1 MSKIN
6 VKYQDAYSYNLDN
19 TYMKKWEPAKYD
31 SKVSEAENEEL
42 TSSISGNKTEEA
54 EDKKDDKKVAKKRD
68 EKKISRFGSFIKGV
82 GNFFKGMVCDE
93 NGKFSIGQTLK
104 TIGIG
109 AAIAAASILIPG
121 AGTVIAYGALAIA
134 AKHGV
139 EAGINLYNAESE
151 EEINNAWENVGS
163 AATEGVLA
171 YTGAKAA
178 GAKPIHDIRTVG
190 SKGIK
195 AVSKFGKDIYRDYKV
210 DGFEGVASGLK
221 TKGSSLGETV
231 TTKARNLK
239 NKTVDNFNEL
249 NNSARNTERANA
261 RYDEKISRA
270 EGQKK
275 DNLKA
280 QKDSYN
286 KGVDAVK
293 TGDNYET
300 VYKAVQGLK
309 EDMNTAKAK
318 ATEPNATDA
327 DIQAYKEA
335 KAKYDGAKQVFD
347 DRVNSG
353 EFKAATEADKTQI
366 AGKFDEASKARTEAA
381 KELETAKENLRKN
394 PDDVTAKN
402 ELKAAEDK
410 YNQAN
415 NNYKLAASK
424 KNASEGGHKY
434 STNTVRLTKE
444 IFKHK
449 LLTVTLA
456 GRGKQDHE
464 EELQYIA

>member
-19 TYMKKWEPAKYD
+19 TYMKKWEPVKYD

-195 AVSKFGKDIYRDYKV
+195 AVSKYSKKMYNEYKL
-210 DGFEGVASGLK
+210 DGFKGVASK
-221 TKGSSLGETV
+221 LGEDATTLKDATV
-231 TTKARNLK
+231 AKARNIK
-239 NKTVDNFNEL
+239 NETVDNFNNL
-249 NNSARNTERANA
+249 NNATKNTEKANA
-261 RYDEKISRA
+261 RYDEKISKTKGKEKTNLEA
-270 EGQKK
+270 QKK
-275 DNLKA
+275 
-280 QKDSYN
+280 SYN
-286 KGVDAVK
+286 EGVDAVK
-293 TGDNYET
+293 TGNDYET
-300 VYKAVQGLK
+300 VYKTVQGLK
-309 EDMNTAKAK
+309 EDMNAARAEASKPNASKAK
-318 ATEPNATDA
+318 K
-327 DIQAYKEA
+327 QAYQEA

-353 EFKAATEADKTQI
+353 EFKANKRTQ
-366 AGKFDEASKARTEAA
+366 KSNSNKVEKAS
-381 KELETAKENLRKN
+381 KELETAREKLRKN
-394 PDDVTAKN
+394 PDDATAKK
-402 ELKAAEDK
+402 EYEE
-410 YNQAN
+410 
-415 NNYKLAASK
+415 ASK
-424 KNASEGGHKY
+424 KYELAKGKKIASEGGHKY
-434 STNTVRLTKE
+434 STNTVRFTKE
-444 IFKHK
+444 IFNHK

>member
-6 VKYQDAYSYNLDN
+6 VKYQDAYSYNLNN
-19 TYMKKWEPAKYD
+19 TYMKKWDPVKYD

-163 AATEGVLA
+163 AATEGVFA
-171 YTGAKAA
+171 YAGAKAA
-178 GAKPIHDIRTVG
+178 GAKPIHDIRTAG

-195 AVSKFGKDIYRDYKV
+195 AVSKYSKKMYNEYKL
-210 DGFEGVASGLK
+210 DGFKGVASK
-221 TKGSSLGETV
+221 LGEDATTLKDATV
-231 TTKARNLK
+231 AKARNIK
-239 NKTVDNFNEL
+239 NETVDNFNNL
-249 NNSARNTERANA
+249 NNATKNTEKANA
-261 RYDEKISRA
+261 RYDEKISKTKGKEKTNLEA
-270 EGQKK
+270 QKK
-275 DNLKA
+275 
-280 QKDSYN
+280 SYN
-286 KGVDAVK
+286 EGVDAVK
-293 TGDNYET
+293 TGNDYET
-300 VYKAVQGLK
+300 VYKTVQGLK
-309 EDMNTAKAK
+309 EDMNAARAEASKPNASKAK
-318 ATEPNATDA
+318 K
-327 DIQAYKEA
+327 QAYQEA

-353 EFKAATEADKTQI
+353 EFKANKRTQNSNS
-366 AGKFDEASKARTEAA
+366 KKVEKAS
-381 KELETAKENLRKN
+381 KELETAREKLRKN
-394 PDDVTAKN
+394 PDDATAKK
-402 ELKAAEDK
+402 EYEE
-410 YNQAN
+410 
-415 NNYKLAASK
+415 ASK
-424 KNASEGGHKY
+424 KYELAKGKKIASEGGHKY

-444 IFKHK
+444 IFNHK

>member
-54 EDKKDDKKVAKKRD
+54 ENKKDDKKVAKKRD

-163 AATEGVLA
+163 ATTEGVLA

-178 GAKPIHDIRTVG
+178 GAKPIHDIRTAG
-190 SKGIK
+190 SKGFK
-195 AVSKFGKDIYRDYKV
+195 AINKYRKDMYQNIRIN
-210 DGFEGVASGLK
+210 GFKGVASK
-221 TKGSSLGETV
+221 LGEDATTLKDATV
-231 TTKARNLK
+231 AKVRNIK
-239 NKTVDNFNEL
+239 NETVDNFNNL
-249 NNSARNTERANA
+249 NNATRNTEKANA
-261 RYDEKISRA
+261 RYDEKISKTKGK
-270 EGQKK
+270 EKT
-275 DNLKA
+275 NLKA
-280 QKDSYN
+280 QKKSYN
-286 KGVDAVK
+286 EGADAVK

-300 VYKAVQGLK
+300 VYEAVQNLK
-309 EDMNTAKAK
+309 KDMNTAKAK
-318 ATEPNATDA
+318 ATEPKATKA

-353 EFKAATEADKTQI
+353 EFKTNKRTQ
-366 AGKFDEASKARTEAA
+366 KSNSNKVEKAS
-381 KELETAKENLRKN
+381 KELETAREKLRKN
-394 PDDVTAKN
+394 PDDATAKK
-402 ELKAAEDK
+402 EYEE
-410 YNQAN
+410 
-415 NNYKLAASK
+415 ASK
-424 KNASEGGHKY
+424 KYELAKGKKIASEGGHKY
-434 STNTVRLTKE
+434 STNAVRLTKE
-444 IFKHK
+444 IFNHK

>member
-163 AATEGVLA
+163 AATEGVFA
-171 YTGAKAA
+171 YAGAKAA
-178 GAKPIHDIRTVG
+178 GAKPIHDIRTAG

-195 AVSKFGKDIYRDYKV
+195 AVSKYSKKMYNEYKL
-210 DGFEGVASGLK
+210 DGFKGVASK
-221 TKGSSLGETV
+221 LGEDATTLKDATV
-231 TTKARNLK
+231 AKARNIK
-239 NKTVDNFNEL
+239 NETVDNFNNL
-249 NNSARNTERANA
+249 NNATKNTEKANA
-261 RYDEKISRA
+261 RYDEKISKTKGK
-270 EGQKK
+270 EKT
-275 DNLKA
+275 NLKA
-280 QKDSYN
+280 QKKSYN
-286 KGVDAVK
+286 EGVDAVK
-293 TGDNYET
+293 TGNDYET
-300 VYKAVQGLK
+300 VYKTVQGLK
-309 EDMNTAKAK
+309 EDMNAAKAEASK
-318 ATEPNATDA
+318 PNASKA
-327 DIQAYKEA
+327 KKQAYQEA

-353 EFKAATEADKTQI
+353 EFKANKRTQNSNS
-366 AGKFDEASKARTEAA
+366 KKVEKAS
-381 KELETAKENLRKN
+381 KELETAREKLRKN
-394 PDDVTAKN
+394 PDDATAKK
-402 ELKAAEDK
+402 EYDE
-410 YNQAN
+410 
-415 NNYKLAASK
+415 ASK
-424 KNASEGGHKY
+424 KYELAKGKKIASEGGHKY

-444 IFKHK
+444 IFNHK

>member
-19 TYMKKWEPAKYD
+19 TYMKKWEPVKYD

-54 EDKKDDKKVAKKRD
+54 EDKKDNKKVAKKRD

-139 EAGINLYNAESE
+139 EAGINLYNAESD

-163 AATEGVLA
+163 AATEGVFA
-171 YTGAKAA
+171 YAGAKAA
-178 GAKPIHDIRTVG
+178 GAKPIHDIRTAG

-195 AVSKFGKDIYRDYKV
+195 AVSKYSKKMYNEYKL
-210 DGFEGVASGLK
+210 DGFKGVASK
-221 TKGSSLGETV
+221 LGEDATTLKDATV
-231 TTKARNLK
+231 AKARNIK
-239 NKTVDNFNEL
+239 NETVDNFNNL
-249 NNSARNTERANA
+249 NNATKNTEKANA
-261 RYDEKISRA
+261 RYDEKISKTKGK
-270 EGQKK
+270 EKT
-275 DNLKA
+275 NLKA
-280 QKDSYN
+280 QKKSYN
-286 KGVDAVK
+286 EGVDAVK
-293 TGDNYET
+293 TGNDYET
-300 VYKAVQGLK
+300 VYKTVQGLK
-309 EDMNTAKAK
+309 EDMNAARAEASKPNASKAK
-318 ATEPNATDA
+318 K
-327 DIQAYKEA
+327 QAYQEA

-353 EFKAATEADKTQI
+353 EFKANKRTQ
-366 AGKFDEASKARTEAA
+366 KSNSNKVEKAS
-381 KELETAKENLRKN
+381 KELETAREKLRKN
-394 PDDVTAKN
+394 PDDATAKK
-402 ELKAAEDK
+402 EYEE
-410 YNQAN
+410 
-415 NNYKLAASK
+415 ASK
-424 KNASEGGHKY
+424 KYELAKGKKIASEGGHKY

-444 IFKHK
+444 IFNHK

>member
-54 EDKKDDKKVAKKRD
+54 ENKKDDKKVAKKRD

-163 AATEGVLA
+163 AATEGVFA
-171 YTGAKAA
+171 YAGAKAA
-178 GAKPIHDIRTVG
+178 GAKPIHDIRTAG

-195 AVSKFGKDIYRDYKV
+195 AVSKYSKKMYNEYKL
-210 DGFEGVASGLK
+210 DGFKGVASK
-221 TKGSSLGETV
+221 LGEDATTLKDATV
-231 TTKARNLK
+231 AKARNIK
-239 NKTVDNFNEL
+239 NETVDNFNNL
-249 NNSARNTERANA
+249 NNATKNTEKANA
-261 RYDEKISRA
+261 RYDEKISKTKGK
-270 EGQKK
+270 EKT
-275 DNLKA
+275 NLKA
-280 QKDSYN
+280 QKKSYN
-286 KGVDAVK
+286 EGVDAVK
-293 TGDNYET
+293 TGNDYET
-300 VYKAVQGLK
+300 VYKTVQGLK
-309 EDMNTAKAK
+309 EDMNAARAEASKPNASKAK
-318 ATEPNATDA
+318 K
-327 DIQAYKEA
+327 QAYQEA

-353 EFKAATEADKTQI
+353 EFKANKRTQNSNS
-366 AGKFDEASKARTEAA
+366 KKVEKAS
-381 KELETAKENLRKN
+381 KELETAREKLRKN
-394 PDDVTAKN
+394 PDDATAKK
-402 ELKAAEDK
+402 EYEE
-410 YNQAN
+410 
-415 NNYKLAASK
+415 ASK
-424 KNASEGGHKY
+424 KYELAKGKKIASEGGHKY
-434 STNTVRLTKE
+434 STNTVRFTKE
-444 IFKHK
+444 IFNHK

>member
-163 AATEGVLA
+163 AATEGVFA
-171 YTGAKAA
+171 YAGAKAA
-178 GAKPIHDIRTVG
+178 GAKPIHDIRTAG

-195 AVSKFGKDIYRDYKV
+195 AVSKYSKKMYNEYKL
-210 DGFEGVASGLK
+210 DGFKGVASK
-221 TKGSSLGETV
+221 LGEDATTLKDATV
-231 TTKARNLK
+231 AKARNIK
-239 NKTVDNFNEL
+239 NETVDNFNNL
-249 NNSARNTERANA
+249 NNATKNTEKANA
-261 RYDEKISRA
+261 RYDEKISKTKGK
-270 EGQKK
+270 EKT
-275 DNLKA
+275 NLKA
-280 QKDSYN
+280 QKKSYN
-286 KGVDAVK
+286 EGVDAVK
-293 TGDNYET
+293 TGNDYET
-300 VYKAVQGLK
+300 VYKTVQGLK
-309 EDMNTAKAK
+309 EDMNAARAEASKPNASKAK
-318 ATEPNATDA
+318 K
-327 DIQAYKEA
+327 QAYQEA

-353 EFKAATEADKTQI
+353 EFKANKRTQ
-366 AGKFDEASKARTEAA
+366 KSNSNKVEKAS
-381 KELETAKENLRKN
+381 KELETARENLRKN
-394 PDDVTAKN
+394 PDDATAKK
-402 ELKAAEDK
+402 EYEE
-410 YNQAN
+410 
-415 NNYKLAASK
+415 ASK
-424 KNASEGGHKY
+424 KYELAKGKKIASEGGHKY

>member
-163 AATEGVLA
+163 AATEGVFA
-171 YTGAKAA
+171 YAGAKAA
-178 GAKPIHDIRTVG
+178 GAKPIHDIRTAG

-195 AVSKFGKDIYRDYKV
+195 AVSKYSKKMYNEYKL
-210 DGFEGVASGLK
+210 DGFKGVASK
-221 TKGSSLGETV
+221 LGEDATTLKDATV
-231 TTKARNLK
+231 AKARNIK
-239 NKTVDNFNEL
+239 NETVDNFNNL
-249 NNSARNTERANA
+249 NNATKNTEKANA
-261 RYDEKISRA
+261 RYDEKISKTKGKEKTNLEA
-270 EGQKK
+270 QKK
-275 DNLKA
+275 
-280 QKDSYN
+280 SYN
-286 KGVDAVK
+286 EGVDAVK
-293 TGDNYET
+293 TGNDYET
-300 VYKAVQGLK
+300 VYKTVQGLK
-309 EDMNTAKAK
+309 EDMNAAKAEASK
-318 ATEPNATDA
+318 PNASKA
-327 DIQAYKEA
+327 KKQAYQEA

-353 EFKAATEADKTQI
+353 EFKANKRTQ
-366 AGKFDEASKARTEAA
+366 KSNSNKVEKAS
-381 KELETAKENLRKN
+381 KELETARENLRKN
-394 PDDVTAKN
+394 PDDATAKK
-402 ELKAAEDK
+402 EYEE
-410 YNQAN
+410 
-415 NNYKLAASK
+415 ASK
-424 KNASEGGHKY
+424 KYELAKGKKIASEGGHKY

-444 IFKHK
+444 IFNHK

>member
-54 EDKKDDKKVAKKRD
+54 EDKKDNKKVAKKRD
-68 EKKISRFGSFIKGV
+68 EKKIHRFGSFINGV
-82 GNFFKGMVCDE
+82 KNFFKGMVCDE

-163 AATEGVLA
+163 ATTEGVLA

-221 TKGSSLGETV
+221 TKGSSLRETV

-239 NKTVDNFNEL
+239 NKTVDNFNNL
-249 NNSARNTERANA
+249 NNAIRNTEKANA
-261 RYDEKISRA
+261 RYDEKISKTKGK
-270 EGQKK
+270 EKT
-275 DNLKA
+275 NLKA
-280 QKDSYN
+280 QKKSYN
-286 KGVDAVK
+286 EGADAVK

-300 VYKAVQGLK
+300 VYEAVQNLK
-309 EDMNTAKAK
+309 KDMNTAKAK
-318 ATEPNATDA
+318 ATEPKATKA

-353 EFKAATEADKTQI
+353 EFKANKRTQNSNSKKADK
-366 AGKFDEASKARTEAA
+366 AS
-381 KELETAKENLRKN
+381 KELETAREKLRKN
-394 PDDVTAKN
+394 PDDATAKK
-402 ELKAAEDK
+402 EYEE
-410 YNQAN
+410 
-415 NNYKLAASK
+415 ASK
-424 KNASEGGHKY
+424 KYELAKGKKIASEGGHKY

-444 IFKHK
+444 IFNHK

>member
-163 AATEGVLA
+163 AATEGVFA
-171 YTGAKAA
+171 YAGAKAA
-178 GAKPIHDIRTVG
+178 GAKPIHDIRTAG

-195 AVSKFGKDIYRDYKV
+195 AVSKYSKKMYNEYKL
-210 DGFEGVASGLK
+210 DGFKGVASK
-221 TKGSSLGETV
+221 LGEDATTLKDATV
-231 TTKARNLK
+231 AKARNIK
-239 NKTVDNFNEL
+239 NETVDNFNNL
-249 NNSARNTERANA
+249 NNATKNTEKANA
-261 RYDEKISRA
+261 RYDEKISKTKGKEKTNLEA
-270 EGQKK
+270 QKK
-275 DNLKA
+275 
-280 QKDSYN
+280 SYN
-286 KGVDAVK
+286 EGVDAVK
-293 TGDNYET
+293 TGNDYET
-300 VYKAVQGLK
+300 VYKTVQGLK
-309 EDMNTAKAK
+309 EDMNAAKAEASK
-318 ATEPNATDA
+318 PNASKA
-327 DIQAYKEA
+327 KKQAYQEA

-353 EFKAATEADKTQI
+353 EFKANKRTQ
-366 AGKFDEASKARTEAA
+366 KSNSNKVEKAS
-381 KELETAKENLRKN
+381 KELETARENLRKN
-394 PDDVTAKN
+394 PDDATAKK
-402 ELKAAEDK
+402 EYDE
-410 YNQAN
+410 
-415 NNYKLAASK
+415 ASK
-424 KNASEGGHKY
+424 KYELAKGKKIASEGGHKY

>member
-54 EDKKDDKKVAKKRD
+54 ENKKDDKKVAKKRD

-163 AATEGVLA
+163 AATEGVFA
-171 YTGAKAA
+171 YAGAKAA
-178 GAKPIHDIRTVG
+178 GAKPIHDIRTAG

-195 AVSKFGKDIYRDYKV
+195 AVSKYSKKMYNEYKL
-210 DGFEGVASGLK
+210 DGFKGVASK
-221 TKGSSLGETV
+221 LGEDATTLKDATV
-231 TTKARNLK
+231 AKARNIK
-239 NKTVDNFNEL
+239 NETVDNFNNL
-249 NNSARNTERANA
+249 NNATKNTEKANA
-261 RYDEKISRA
+261 RYDEKISKTKGKEKTNLEA
-270 EGQKK
+270 QKK
-275 DNLKA
+275 
-280 QKDSYN
+280 SYN
-286 KGVDAVK
+286 EGVDAVK
-293 TGDNYET
+293 TGNDYET
-300 VYKAVQGLK
+300 VYKTVQGLK
-309 EDMNTAKAK
+309 EDMNAAKAEASK
-318 ATEPNATDA
+318 PNASKA
-327 DIQAYKEA
+327 KKQAYQEA

-353 EFKAATEADKTQI
+353 EFKANKRTQNSNS
-366 AGKFDEASKARTEAA
+366 KKVEKAS
-381 KELETAKENLRKN
+381 KELETAREKLRKN
-394 PDDVTAKN
+394 PDDATAKK
-402 ELKAAEDK
+402 EYEE
-410 YNQAN
+410 
-415 NNYKLAASK
+415 ASK
-424 KNASEGGHKY
+424 KYELAKGKKIASEGGHKY

-444 IFKHK
+444 IFNHK

>member
-19 TYMKKWEPAKYD
+19 TYMKKWEPVKYD

-54 EDKKDDKKVAKKRD
+54 EYKKDNKKVDKKRD

-163 AATEGVLA
+163 AATEGVFA
-171 YTGAKAA
+171 YAGAKAA
-178 GAKPIHDIRTVG
+178 GAKPIHDIRTAG

-195 AVSKFGKDIYRDYKV
+195 AVSKYSKKMYNEYKL
-210 DGFEGVASGLK
+210 DGFKGVASK
-221 TKGSSLGETV
+221 LGEDATTLKDATV
-231 TTKARNLK
+231 AKARNIK
-239 NKTVDNFNEL
+239 NETVDNFNNL
-249 NNSARNTERANA
+249 NNATKNTEKANA
-261 RYDEKISRA
+261 RYDEKISKTKGK
-270 EGQKK
+270 EKT
-275 DNLKA
+275 NLKA
-280 QKDSYN
+280 QKKSYN
-286 KGVDAVK
+286 EGVDAVK
-293 TGDNYET
+293 TGNDYET
-300 VYKAVQGLK
+300 VYKTVQGLK
-309 EDMNTAKAK
+309 EDMNAARAEASKPNASKAK
-318 ATEPNATDA
+318 K
-327 DIQAYKEA
+327 QAYQEA

-353 EFKAATEADKTQI
+353 EFKANKRTQ
-366 AGKFDEASKARTEAA
+366 KSNSNKVEKAS
-381 KELETAKENLRKN
+381 KELETARENLRKN
-394 PDDVTAKN
+394 PDDATAKK
-402 ELKAAEDK
+402 EYEE
-410 YNQAN
+410 
-415 NNYKLAASK
+415 ASK
-424 KNASEGGHKY
+424 KYELAKGKKIASEGGHKY

-444 IFKHK
+444 IFNHK

>member
-19 TYMKKWEPAKYD
+19 TYMKKWEPVKYD

-163 AATEGVLA
+163 AATEGVFA
-171 YTGAKAA
+171 YAGAKAA
-178 GAKPIHDIRTVG
+178 GAKPIHDIRTAG

-195 AVSKFGKDIYRDYKV
+195 AVSKYSKKMYNEYKL
-210 DGFEGVASGLK
+210 DGFKGVASK
-221 TKGSSLGETV
+221 LGEDATTLKDATV
-231 TTKARNLK
+231 TKARNIK
-239 NKTVDNFNEL
+239 NETVDNFNNL
-249 NNSARNTERANA
+249 NNATKNTEKANA
-261 RYDEKISRA
+261 RYDEKISKTKGKEKTNLEA
-270 EGQKK
+270 QKK
-275 DNLKA
+275 
-280 QKDSYN
+280 SYN
-286 KGVDAVK
+286 EGVDAVK
-293 TGDNYET
+293 TGNDYET
-300 VYKAVQGLK
+300 VYKTVQGLK
-309 EDMNTAKAK
+309 EDMNAAKAEASK
-318 ATEPNATDA
+318 PNASKA
-327 DIQAYKEA
+327 KKQAYQEA

-353 EFKAATEADKTQI
+353 EFKANKRTQNSNS
-366 AGKFDEASKARTEAA
+366 KKVEKAS
-381 KELETAKENLRKN
+381 KELETARENLRKN
-394 PDDVTAKN
+394 PDDATAKK
-402 ELKAAEDK
+402 EYEE
-410 YNQAN
+410 
-415 NNYKLAASK
+415 ASK
-424 KNASEGGHKY
+424 KYELAKGKKIASEGGHKY

-444 IFKHK
+444 IFNHK

>member
-54 EDKKDDKKVAKKRD
+54 ENKKDDKKVAKKRD

-163 AATEGVLA
+163 AATEGVFA
-171 YTGAKAA
+171 YAGAKAA
-178 GAKPIHDIRTVG
+178 GAKPIHDIRTAG

-195 AVSKFGKDIYRDYKV
+195 AVSKYSKKMYNEYKL
-210 DGFEGVASGLK
+210 DGFKGVASK
-221 TKGSSLGETV
+221 LGEDATTLKDATV
-231 TTKARNLK
+231 AKARNIK
-239 NKTVDNFNEL
+239 NETVDNFNNL
-249 NNSARNTERANA
+249 NNATKNTEKANA
-261 RYDEKISRA
+261 RYDEKISKTKGK
-270 EGQKK
+270 EKT
-275 DNLKA
+275 NLKA
-280 QKDSYN
+280 QKKSYN
-286 KGVDAVK
+286 EGVDAVK
-293 TGDNYET
+293 TGNDYET
-300 VYKAVQGLK
+300 VYKTVQGLK
-309 EDMNTAKAK
+309 EDMNAARAEASKPNASKAK
-318 ATEPNATDA
+318 K
-327 DIQAYKEA
+327 QAYQEA

-353 EFKAATEADKTQI
+353 EFKANKRTQ
-366 AGKFDEASKARTEAA
+366 KSNSNKVEKAS
-381 KELETAKENLRKN
+381 KELETAREKLRKN
-394 PDDVTAKN
+394 PDDATAKK
-402 ELKAAEDK
+402 EYEE
-410 YNQAN
+410 
-415 NNYKLAASK
+415 ASK
-424 KNASEGGHKY
+424 KYELAKGKKIASEGGHKY
-434 STNTVRLTKE
+434 STNTVRFTKE
-444 IFKHK
+444 IFNHK

>member
-54 EDKKDDKKVAKKRD
+54 ENKKDDKKVAKKRD

-163 AATEGVLA
+163 AATEGVFA
-171 YTGAKAA
+171 YAGAKAA
-178 GAKPIHDIRTVG
+178 GAKPIHDIRTAG

-195 AVSKFGKDIYRDYKV
+195 AVSKYSKKMYNEYKL
-210 DGFEGVASGLK
+210 DGFKGVASK
-221 TKGSSLGETV
+221 LGEDATTLKDATV
-231 TTKARNLK
+231 AKARNIK
-239 NKTVDNFNEL
+239 NETVDNFNNL
-249 NNSARNTERANA
+249 NNATKNTEKANA
-261 RYDEKISRA
+261 RYDEKISKTKGKEKTNLEA
-270 EGQKK
+270 QKK
-275 DNLKA
+275 
-280 QKDSYN
+280 SYN
-286 KGVDAVK
+286 EGVDAVK
-293 TGDNYET
+293 TGNDYET
-300 VYKAVQGLK
+300 VYKTVQGLK
-309 EDMNTAKAK
+309 EDMNTARAEASKPNASKAK
-318 ATEPNATDA
+318 K
-327 DIQAYKEA
+327 QAYQEA

-353 EFKAATEADKTQI
+353 EFKANKRTQNSNS
-366 AGKFDEASKARTEAA
+366 KKVEKAS
-381 KELETAKENLRKN
+381 KELETAREKLRKN
-394 PDDVTAKN
+394 PDDATAKK
-402 ELKAAEDK
+402 EYEE
-410 YNQAN
+410 
-415 NNYKLAASK
+415 ASK
-424 KNASEGGHKY
+424 KYELAKGKKIASEGGHKY
-434 STNTVRLTKE
+434 STNTVRFTKE
-444 IFKHK
+444 IFNHK

>member
-54 EDKKDDKKVAKKRD
+54 EDKKDDKKVAKKHD
-68 EKKISRFGSFIKGV
+68 KKKIHRFDSFINGV
-82 GNFFKGMVCDE
+82 KNFFKGMFCDE
-93 NGKFSIGQTLK
+93 NGNPSAGQILK
-104 TIGIG
+104 TIGFG
-109 AAIAAASILIPG
+109 VAIAAASILIPG

-163 AATEGVLA
+163 TTTEGILA
-171 YTGAKAA
+171 CIGAKAA
-178 GAKPIHDIRTVG
+178 GAKPLHDIRTVG

-195 AVSKFGKDIYRDYKV
+195 AVSKFGKDIYRDYKI
-210 DGFEGVASGLK
+210 DGFKEVASGLK

-239 NKTVDNFNEL
+239 ATVEDNFNNL
-249 NNSARNTERANA
+249 NNATKNTEKANA
-261 RYDEKISRA
+261 RYDEKISKTKGK
-270 EGQKK
+270 EKT
-275 DNLKA
+275 NLKA
-280 QKDSYN
+280 QKKSYN
-286 KGVDAVK
+286 EGVDAVK
-293 TGDNYET
+293 TGNDYET
-300 VYKAVQGLK
+300 VYEAVQNLK
-309 EDMNTAKAK
+309 KDMNTAKAK
-318 ATEPNATDA
+318 ATEPKATKA

-353 EFKAATEADKTQI
+353 EFKTNKRTQNSNSKKADK
-366 AGKFDEASKARTEAA
+366 ASKAKTEAA

-402 ELKAAEDK
+402 E
-410 YNQAN
+410 
-415 NNYKLAASK
+415 
-424 KNASEGGHKY
+424 
-434 STNTVRLTKE
+434 
-444 IFKHK
+444 
-449 LLTVTLA
+449 
-456 GRGKQDHE
+456 
-464 EELQYIA
+464 

>member
-19 TYMKKWEPAKYD
+19 TYMKKWEPVKYD

-163 AATEGVLA
+163 AATEGVFA
-171 YTGAKAA
+171 YAGAKAA
-178 GAKPIHDIRTVG
+178 GAKPIHDIRTAG

-195 AVSKFGKDIYRDYKV
+195 AVSKYSKKMYNEYKL
-210 DGFEGVASGLK
+210 DGFKGVASK
-221 TKGSSLGETV
+221 LGEDATTLKDATV
-231 TTKARNLK
+231 AKARNIK
-239 NKTVDNFNEL
+239 NETVDNFNNL
-249 NNSARNTERANA
+249 NNATKNTEKANA
-261 RYDEKISRA
+261 RYDEKISKTKGK
-270 EGQKK
+270 EKT
-275 DNLKA
+275 NLKA
-280 QKDSYN
+280 QKKSYN
-286 KGVDAVK
+286 EGVDAVK
-293 TGDNYET
+293 TGNDYET
-300 VYKAVQGLK
+300 VYKTVQGLK
-309 EDMNTAKAK
+309 EDMNAARAEASKPNASKAK
-318 ATEPNATDA
+318 K
-327 DIQAYKEA
+327 QAYQEA

-353 EFKAATEADKTQI
+353 EFKANKRTQ
-366 AGKFDEASKARTEAA
+366 KSNSNKVEKAS
-381 KELETAKENLRKN
+381 KELETARENLRKN
-394 PDDVTAKN
+394 PDDATAKK
-402 ELKAAEDK
+402 EYEE
-410 YNQAN
+410 
-415 NNYKLAASK
+415 ASK
-424 KNASEGGHKY
+424 KYELAKGKKIASEGGHKY

-444 IFKHK
+444 IFNHK

>member
-54 EDKKDDKKVAKKRD
+54 EDKKDNKKVAKKRD
-68 EKKISRFGSFIKGV
+68 EKKIDRFGSFFNGV
-82 GNFFKGMVCDE
+82 KNFFKGMYCDE
-93 NGKFSIGQTLK
+93 NGNPSAGQILK
-104 TIGIG
+104 TIGFG
-109 AAIAAASILIPG
+109 VAIAAASILIPG

-163 AATEGVLA
+163 TTTEGILA
-171 YTGAKAA
+171 CIGAKAA

-195 AVSKFGKDIYRDYKV
+195 AVSKFGKDIYRDYKI
-210 DGFEGVASGLK
+210 DGFKEVASGLK

-239 NKTVDNFNEL
+239 ATVEDNFKNL
-249 NNSARNTERANA
+249 NNATKNTEKANKS
-261 RYDEKISRA
+261 YDEQIGNAKGKEKTNLEA
-270 EGQKK
+270 QKK
-275 DNLKA
+275 
-280 QKDSYN
+280 SYN
-286 KGVDAVK
+286 EGADAVK

-300 VYKAVQGLK
+300 VYEAVQNLK
-309 EDMNTAKAK
+309 KDMNTAKAK
-318 ATEPNATDA
+318 ATEPKATKA

-335 KAKYDGAKQVFD
+335 KAKYKGAKQVFD

-353 EFKAATEADKTQI
+353 EFKTNKRTQNSNSKKADK
-366 AGKFDEASKARTEAA
+366 ASKAKTEAA
-381 KELETAKENLRKN
+381 EKLETAKENLRKN

-410 YNQAN
+410 YNKAN
-415 NNYKLAASK
+415 DDYKLAKSR
-424 KNASEGGHKY
+424 KNASKGSRKH
-434 STNTVRLTKE
+434 SANTVKLAKE
-444 IFKHK
+444 IYNNK

>member
-19 TYMKKWEPAKYD
+19 TYMKKWEPVKYD

-121 AGTVIAYGALAIA
+121 AGSVIAYGALAIA

-163 AATEGVLA
+163 AATEGVFA
-171 YTGAKAA
+171 YAGAKAA
-178 GAKPIHDIRTVG
+178 GAKPIHDIRTAG

-195 AVSKFGKDIYRDYKV
+195 AVSKYSKKMYNEYKL
-210 DGFEGVASGLK
+210 DGFKGVASK
-221 TKGSSLGETV
+221 LGEDATTLKDATV
-231 TTKARNLK
+231 AKARNIK
-239 NKTVDNFNEL
+239 NETVDNFNNL
-249 NNSARNTERANA
+249 NNATKNTEKANA
-261 RYDEKISRA
+261 RYDEKISKTKGK
-270 EGQKK
+270 EKT
-275 DNLKA
+275 NLKA
-280 QKDSYN
+280 QKKSYN
-286 KGVDAVK
+286 EGVDAVK
-293 TGDNYET
+293 TGNDYET
-300 VYKAVQGLK
+300 VYKTVQGLK
-309 EDMNTAKAK
+309 EDMNAAKAEASK
-318 ATEPNATDA
+318 PNASKA
-327 DIQAYKEA
+327 KKQAYQEA
-335 KAKYDGAKQVFD
+335 KAEYDGAKQVFD

-353 EFKAATEADKTQI
+353 EFKANKRTQ
-366 AGKFDEASKARTEAA
+366 KSNSNKVEKAS
-381 KELETAKENLRKN
+381 KELETARENLRKN
-394 PDDVTAKN
+394 PDDATAKK
-402 ELKAAEDK
+402 EYEE
-410 YNQAN
+410 
-415 NNYKLAASK
+415 ASK
-424 KNASEGGHKY
+424 KYELAKGKKIASEGGHKY

-444 IFKHK
+444 IFNHK

>member
-163 AATEGVLA
+163 AATEGVFA
-171 YTGAKAA
+171 YAGAKAA
-178 GAKPIHDIRTVG
+178 GAKPIHDIRTAG

-195 AVSKFGKDIYRDYKV
+195 AISKYSKKMYNEYKL
-210 DGFEGVASGLK
+210 DGFKGVASK
-221 TKGSSLGETV
+221 LGEDATTLKDATV
-231 TTKARNLK
+231 TKARNIK
-239 NKTVDNFNEL
+239 NETVDNFNNL
-249 NNSARNTERANA
+249 NNATKNTEKANA
-261 RYDEKISRA
+261 RYDEKISKTKGK
-270 EGQKK
+270 EKT
-275 DNLKA
+275 NLKA
-280 QKDSYN
+280 QKKSYN
-286 KGVDAVK
+286 EGVDAVK
-293 TGDNYET
+293 TGNDYET
-300 VYKAVQGLK
+300 VYKTVQGLK
-309 EDMNTAKAK
+309 EDMNAAKAEASK
-318 ATEPNATDA
+318 PNASKA
-327 DIQAYKEA
+327 KKQAYQEA

-353 EFKAATEADKTQI
+353 EFKANKRTQNSNS
-366 AGKFDEASKARTEAA
+366 KKVEKAS
-381 KELETAKENLRKN
+381 KELETARENLRKN
-394 PDDVTAKN
+394 PDDATAKK
-402 ELKAAEDK
+402 EYEE
-410 YNQAN
+410 
-415 NNYKLAASK
+415 ASK
-424 KNASEGGHKY
+424 KYELAKGKKIASEGGHKY

-444 IFKHK
+444 IFNHK

>member
-19 TYMKKWEPAKYD
+19 TYMKKWEPVKYD

-54 EDKKDDKKVAKKRD
+54 EDKKDNKKVAKKRD

-178 GAKPIHDIRTVG
+178 GAKPIHDIRTAG
-190 SKGIK
+190 SKGFK
-195 AVSKFGKDIYRDYKV
+195 AINKYRKDMYQNIRIN
-210 DGFEGVASGLK
+210 GFKGVASK
-221 TKGSSLGETV
+221 LGEDATTLKDATV
-231 TTKARNLK
+231 AKVRNIK
-239 NKTVDNFNEL
+239 NETVDNFNNL
-249 NNSARNTERANA
+249 NNATRNTEKANA
-261 RYDEKISRA
+261 RYDEKISKTKGK
-270 EGQKK
+270 EKT
-275 DNLKA
+275 NLKA
-280 QKDSYN
+280 QKKSYN
-286 KGVDAVK
+286 EGADAVK

-300 VYKAVQGLK
+300 VYEAVQNLK
-309 EDMNTAKAK
+309 KDMNTAKAK
-318 ATEPNATDA
+318 ATEPKATKA

-353 EFKAATEADKTQI
+353 EFKANKRTQ
-366 AGKFDEASKARTEAA
+366 KSNSNKVEKAS
-381 KELETAKENLRKN
+381 KELETAREKLRKN
-394 PDDVTAKN
+394 PDDATAKK
-402 ELKAAEDK
+402 EYEE
-410 YNQAN
+410 
-415 NNYKLAASK
+415 ASK
-424 KNASEGGHKY
+424 KYELAKGKKIASEGGHKY

-444 IFKHK
+444 IFNHK

>member
-163 AATEGVLA
+163 AATEGVFA
-171 YTGAKAA
+171 YAGAKAA
-178 GAKPIHDIRTVG
+178 GAKPIHDIRTAG

-195 AVSKFGKDIYRDYKV
+195 AVSKYSKKMYNEYKL
-210 DGFEGVASGLK
+210 DGFKGVASK
-221 TKGSSLGETV
+221 LGEDATTLKDATV
-231 TTKARNLK
+231 AKARNIK
-239 NKTVDNFNEL
+239 NETVDNFNNL
-249 NNSARNTERANA
+249 NNATKNTEKANA
-261 RYDEKISRA
+261 RYDEKISKTKGK
-270 EGQKK
+270 EKT
-275 DNLKA
+275 NLKA
-280 QKDSYN
+280 QKKSYN
-286 KGVDAVK
+286 EGVDAVK
-293 TGDNYET
+293 TGNDYET
-300 VYKAVQGLK
+300 VYKTVQGLK
-309 EDMNTAKAK
+309 EDMNAARAEASKPNASKAK
-318 ATEPNATDA
+318 K
-327 DIQAYKEA
+327 QAYQEA

-353 EFKAATEADKTQI
+353 EFKANKRTQNSNS
-366 AGKFDEASKARTEAA
+366 KKVEKAS
-381 KELETAKENLRKN
+381 KELETARENLRKN
-394 PDDVTAKN
+394 PDDATAKK
-402 ELKAAEDK
+402 EYEE
-410 YNQAN
+410 
-415 NNYKLAASK
+415 ASK
-424 KNASEGGHKY
+424 KYELAKGKKIASEGGHKY
-434 STNTVRLTKE
+434 STNTVRFTKE
-444 IFKHK
+444 IFNHK

>member
-19 TYMKKWEPAKYD
+19 TYMKKWEPVKYD

-163 AATEGVLA
+163 AATEGVFA
-171 YTGAKAA
+171 YAGAKAA
-178 GAKPIHDIRTVG
+178 GAKPIHDIRTAG

-195 AVSKFGKDIYRDYKV
+195 AVSKYSKKMYNEYKL
-210 DGFEGVASGLK
+210 DGFKGVASK
-221 TKGSSLGETV
+221 LGEDATTLKDATV
-231 TTKARNLK
+231 AKARNIK
-239 NKTVDNFNEL
+239 NETVDNFNNL
-249 NNSARNTERANA
+249 NNATKNTEKANA
-261 RYDEKISRA
+261 RYDEKISKTKGK
-270 EGQKK
+270 EKT
-275 DNLKA
+275 NLKA
-280 QKDSYN
+280 QKKSYN
-286 KGVDAVK
+286 EGVDAVK
-293 TGDNYET
+293 TGNDYET
-300 VYKAVQGLK
+300 VYKTVQGLK
-309 EDMNTAKAK
+309 EDMNAAKAEASK
-318 ATEPNATDA
+318 PNASKA
-327 DIQAYKEA
+327 KKQAYQEA

-353 EFKAATEADKTQI
+353 EFKANKRTQ
-366 AGKFDEASKARTEAA
+366 KSNSNKVEKAS
-381 KELETAKENLRKN
+381 KELETARENLRKN
-394 PDDVTAKN
+394 PDDATAKK
-402 ELKAAEDK
+402 EYEE
-410 YNQAN
+410 
-415 NNYKLAASK
+415 ASK
-424 KNASEGGHKY
+424 KYELAKGKKIASEGGHKY

-444 IFKHK
+444 IFNHK

>member
-163 AATEGVLA
+163 AATEGVFA
-171 YTGAKAA
+171 YAGAKAA
-178 GAKPIHDIRTVG
+178 GAKPIHDIRTAG

-195 AVSKFGKDIYRDYKV
+195 AVSKYSKKMYNEYKL
-210 DGFEGVASGLK
+210 DGFKGVASK
-221 TKGSSLGETV
+221 LGEDATTLKDATV
-231 TTKARNLK
+231 TKARNIK
-239 NKTVDNFNEL
+239 NETVDNFNNL
-249 NNSARNTERANA
+249 NNATKNTEKANA
-261 RYDEKISRA
+261 RYDEKISKTKGKEKTNLEA
-270 EGQKK
+270 QKK
-275 DNLKA
+275 
-280 QKDSYN
+280 SYN
-286 KGVDAVK
+286 EGVDAVK
-293 TGDNYET
+293 TGNDYET
-300 VYKAVQGLK
+300 VYKTVQGLK
-309 EDMNTAKAK
+309 EDMNAARAEASKPNASKAK
-318 ATEPNATDA
+318 K
-327 DIQAYKEA
+327 QAYQEA

-353 EFKAATEADKTQI
+353 EFKANKRTQNSNS
-366 AGKFDEASKARTEAA
+366 KKVEKAS
-381 KELETAKENLRKN
+381 KELETAREKLRKN
-394 PDDVTAKN
+394 PDDATAKK
-402 ELKAAEDK
+402 EYEE
-410 YNQAN
+410 
-415 NNYKLAASK
+415 ASK
-424 KNASEGGHKY
+424 KYELAKGKKIASEGGHKY

-444 IFKHK
+444 IFNHK

>member
-178 GAKPIHDIRTVG
+178 GAKPLHDIRTAG
-190 SKGIK
+190 SKGFK
-195 AVSKFGKDIYRDYKV
+195 AINKYRKDMYQNIRIN
-210 DGFEGVASGLK
+210 GFKGVASK
-221 TKGSSLGETV
+221 LGEDATTLKDATV
-231 TTKARNLK
+231 AKVRNIK
-239 NKTVDNFNEL
+239 NETVDNFNNL
-249 NNSARNTERANA
+249 NNATRNTEKANA
-261 RYDEKISRA
+261 RYDEKISKTKGK
-270 EGQKK
+270 EKT
-275 DNLKA
+275 NLKA
-280 QKDSYN
+280 QKKSYN
-286 KGVDAVK
+286 EGADAVK

-300 VYKAVQGLK
+300 VYEAVQNLK
-309 EDMNTAKAK
+309 KDMNTAKAK
-318 ATEPNATDA
+318 ATEPKATKA

-353 EFKAATEADKTQI
+353 EFKANKRTQ
-366 AGKFDEASKARTEAA
+366 KSNSNKVEKAS
-381 KELETAKENLRKN
+381 KELETARENLRKN
-394 PDDVTAKN
+394 PDDATAKK
-402 ELKAAEDK
+402 EYEE
-410 YNQAN
+410 
-415 NNYKLAASK
+415 ASK
-424 KNASEGGHKY
+424 KYELAKGKKIASEGGHKY

>member
-54 EDKKDDKKVAKKRD
+54 EDKKDNKKVAKKRD
-68 EKKISRFGSFIKGV
+68 EKKIHRFGSFINGV
-82 GNFFKGMVCDE
+82 KNFFKGMVCDE

-163 AATEGVLA
+163 ATTEGVLA

-221 TKGSSLGETV
+221 TKGSSLRETV

-239 NKTVDNFNEL
+239 NKTVDNFNNL
-249 NNSARNTERANA
+249 NNAIRNTEKANA
-261 RYDEKISRA
+261 RYDEKISKTKGK
-270 EGQKK
+270 EKT
-275 DNLKA
+275 NLKA
-280 QKDSYN
+280 QKKSYN
-286 KGVDAVK
+286 EGADAVK

-300 VYKAVQGLK
+300 VYEAVQNLK
-309 EDMNTAKAK
+309 KDMNTAKAK
-318 ATEPNATDA
+318 ATEPKATKA

-353 EFKAATEADKTQI
+353 EFKANKRTQNSNS
-366 AGKFDEASKARTEAA
+366 KKVEKAS
-381 KELETAKENLRKN
+381 KELETAREKLRKN
-394 PDDVTAKN
+394 PDDATAKK
-402 ELKAAEDK
+402 EYEE
-410 YNQAN
+410 
-415 NNYKLAASK
+415 ASK
-424 KNASEGGHKY
+424 KYELAKGKKIASEGGHKY

-444 IFKHK
+444 IFNHK

>member
-54 EDKKDDKKVAKKRD
+54 EDKKDNKKVAKKHD
-68 EKKISRFGSFIKGV
+68 AKKINRFDSFFNGV
-82 GNFFKGMVCDE
+82 KNFFKGMYCDE
-93 NGKFSIGQTLK
+93 NGNPSAGQILK
-104 TIGIG
+104 TIGFG
-109 AAIAAASILIPG
+109 VAIAAASILIPG

-163 AATEGVLA
+163 ATTEGILA
-171 YTGAKAA
+171 CVGAKAS

-239 NKTVDNFNEL
+239 ATVEDNFKNL
-249 NNSARNTERANA
+249 NNATKNTEKANKS
-261 RYDEKISRA
+261 YDEQIGNAKGKEKTNLEA
-270 EGQKK
+270 QKK
-275 DNLKA
+275 
-280 QKDSYN
+280 SYN
-286 KGVDAVK
+286 EGADAVK

-300 VYKAVQGLK
+300 VYEAVQNLK
-309 EDMNTAKAK
+309 KDMNTAKAK
-318 ATEPNATDA
+318 ATEPKATKA

-335 KAKYDGAKQVFD
+335 KAKYKGAKQVFD

-353 EFKAATEADKTQI
+353 EFKTNKRTQNSNSKKADK
-366 AGKFDEASKARTEAA
+366 ASKAKTEAA
-381 KELETAKENLRKN
+381 EKLETAKENLRKN

-410 YNQAN
+410 YNKAN
-415 NNYKLAASK
+415 DDYKLAKSR
-424 KNASEGGHKY
+424 KNASKGGRKH
-434 STNTVRLTKE
+434 SANTVKLAKE
-444 IFKHK
+444 IYNNK

>member
-54 EDKKDDKKVAKKRD
+54 EDKKDNKKVAKKRD
-68 EKKISRFGSFIKGV
+68 EKKIDRFDSFFNGV
-82 GNFFKGMVCDE
+82 KNFFKGMYCDE
-93 NGKFSIGQTLK
+93 NGNPSAGQILK
-104 TIGIG
+104 TIGFG
-109 AAIAAASILIPG
+109 VAIAAASILIPG

-163 AATEGVLA
+163 TTTEGILA
-171 YTGAKAA
+171 CIGAKAA

-195 AVSKFGKDIYRDYKV
+195 AVSKFGKDIYRDYKI
-210 DGFEGVASGLK
+210 DGFKEVASGLK

-239 NKTVDNFNEL
+239 ATVEDNFKNL
-249 NNSARNTERANA
+249 NNATKNTEKANKS
-261 RYDEKISRA
+261 YDEQMGNAKGKEKTNLEA
-270 EGQKK
+270 QKK
-275 DNLKA
+275 
-280 QKDSYN
+280 SYN
-286 KGVDAVK
+286 EGADAVK

-300 VYKAVQGLK
+300 VYEAVQNLK
-309 EDMNTAKAK
+309 KDMNTAKAK
-318 ATEPNATDA
+318 ATEPKATKA

-335 KAKYDGAKQVFD
+335 KAKYKGAKQVFD

-353 EFKAATEADKTQI
+353 EFKTNKRTQNSNSKKADK
-366 AGKFDEASKARTEAA
+366 ASKAKTEAA
-381 KELETAKENLRKN
+381 EKLETAKENLRKN

-410 YNQAN
+410 YNKAN
-415 NNYKLAASK
+415 DDYKLAKSR
-424 KNASEGGHKY
+424 KNASKGSRKH
-434 STNTVRLTKE
+434 SANTVKLTKE
-444 IFKHK
+444 IFNHK

>member
-19 TYMKKWEPAKYD
+19 TYMKKWEPVKYD

-54 EDKKDDKKVAKKRD
+54 EDKKDNKKVAKKRD

-178 GAKPIHDIRTVG
+178 GAKPIHDIRTAG
-190 SKGIK
+190 SKGFK
-195 AVSKFGKDIYRDYKV
+195 AINKYRKDMYQNIRIN
-210 DGFEGVASGLK
+210 GFKGVASK
-221 TKGSSLGETV
+221 LGEDATTLKDATV
-231 TTKARNLK
+231 AKARNIK
-239 NKTVDNFNEL
+239 NETVDNFNNL
-249 NNSARNTERANA
+249 NNATKNTEKANA
-261 RYDEKISRA
+261 RYDEKISKTKGK
-270 EGQKK
+270 EKT
-275 DNLKA
+275 NLKA
-280 QKDSYN
+280 QKKSYN
-286 KGVDAVK
+286 EGVDAVK
-293 TGDNYET
+293 TGNDYET
-300 VYKAVQGLK
+300 VYKTVQGLK
-309 EDMNTAKAK
+309 EDMNAARAEASKPNASKAK
-318 ATEPNATDA
+318 K
-327 DIQAYKEA
+327 QAYQEA

-353 EFKAATEADKTQI
+353 EFKANKRTQ
-366 AGKFDEASKARTEAA
+366 KSNSNKVEKAS
-381 KELETAKENLRKN
+381 KELETAREKLRKN
-394 PDDVTAKN
+394 PDDATAKK
-402 ELKAAEDK
+402 EYEE
-410 YNQAN
+410 
-415 NNYKLAASK
+415 ASK
-424 KNASEGGHKY
+424 KYELAKGKKIASEGGHKY

-444 IFKHK
+444 IFNHK